1 MLHDESVNDQD
12 DVTLGR
18 VLDDVGA
25 TVLDVVYGRIDPRRR
40 VSSVVIV
47 DPFDP
52 PAISP
57 HAIVLGV
64 GIAGLDPIV
73 ELINTLA
80 EHQSVGLVL
89 REPVVLHAAIA
100 KAAADSGVV
109 IFSLVRG
116 IGWNQI
122 AAIMS
127 NTISQSSLGVGP
139 DAGNASFG
147 SSDVG
152 GLSSVADALSALLD
166 APITIEDLNSRI
178 IAFSSDQERGDRAR
192 KNSVLGQRVPDG
204 VTAMLRSNGSFKQI
218 YASERPVYF
227 ENTSLHELPRAA
239 IRVTANEEIL
249 GSIWAVV
256 RESLSAE
263 GERNFIEAAK
273 IVALYLV
280 RGRVE
285 MDSQRRTRQAVLST
299 LLAGGNAARALAR
312 RHRIDSGPICVIAVD
327 LCPDIGVAAETPTA
341 HDAARLQRVANL
353 LTLQLTA
360 THPGSIAGIVGDS
373 AYGILPLQPDLDALS
388 RFVSQVGQDF
398 HDRSAKRDPV
408 LVAIGTVVHDAADL
422 WASRRDADRAMR
434 VIRSPQTAHGRTVV
448 RAEEVQID
456 TLLFEVYDRIVR
468 EQSSMTGPVPE
479 LLSYDRTHDSDFM
492 QTLDAFLACF
502 GDVRQTAT
510 RLHVHPNTC
519 RYRLRR
525 ITEISGLNFNDPDAR
540 FNAMLQLR
548 VLGLRVLGLQ

>member
-52 PAISP
+52 PAIPP

-64 GIAGLDPIV
+64 GIVGLEPIV

-116 IGWNQI
+116 IGWNQV

-147 SSDVG
+147 SSDVCD
-152 GLSSVADALSALLD
+152 LSSVADPLSALLD

-341 HDAARLQRVANL
+341 HDAARL
-353 LTLQLTA
+353 
-360 THPGSIAGIVGDS
+360 
-373 AYGILPLQPDLDALS
+373 
-388 RFVSQVGQDF
+388 
-398 HDRSAKRDPV
+398 
-408 LVAIGTVVHDAADL
+408 
-422 WASRRDADRAMR
+422 
-434 VIRSPQTAHGRTVV
+434 
-448 RAEEVQID
+448 
-456 TLLFEVYDRIVR
+456 
-468 EQSSMTGPVPE
+468 
-479 LLSYDRTHDSDFM
+479 
-492 QTLDAFLACF
+492 
-502 GDVRQTAT
+502 
-510 RLHVHPNTC
+510 
-519 RYRLRR
+519 RR

>member
-1 MLHDESVNDQD
+1 VLHDESVNDQD

-40 VSSVVIV
+40 VSSAVIV

-52 PAISP
+52 PAIPP

-64 GIAGLDPIV
+64 GIVDLDPIV

-80 EHQSVGLVL
+80 EHQAVGLVL
-89 REPVVLHAAIA
+89 RGPVVFHAAIA

-109 IFSLVRG
+109 IFGLVRG
-116 IGWNQI
+116 IAWNQI
-122 AAIMS
+122 VAIMS
-127 NTISQSSLGVGP
+127 NTISQSSLGVDP

-147 SSDVG
+147 SPDVG
-152 GLSSVADALSALLD
+152 DLSSVADALSALLD

-178 IAFSSDQERGDRAR
+178 IAFSSDQERGDQAR
-192 KNSVLGQRVPDG
+192 KNSVLGQRVSDE
-204 VTAMLRSNGSFKQI
+204 VTAMLRSEGFFKQI
-218 YASERPVYF
+218 YASERPVYL
-227 ENTSLHELPRAA
+227 ENTSLHELPRAV
-239 IRVTANEEIL
+239 IRVAANEEIL

-256 RESLSAE
+256 RGSLSAE
-263 GERNFIEAAK
+263 RERNFIEAAK

-285 MDSQRRTRQAVLST
+285 IHSHRRTRQAVLST
-299 LLAGGNAARALAR
+299 LLAGGNAARSVAR

-341 HDAARLQRVANL
+341 HDVARLQRMANML
-353 LTLQLTA
+353 ALQLTA
-360 THPGSIAGIVGDS
+360 AHPGSIAGIVGDS
-373 AYGILPLQPDLDALS
+373 AYGILPLRPDLDGLS

-408 LVAIGTVVHDAADL
+408 LVAIGTIVHDAADL
-422 WASRRDADRAMR
+422 SASRRDADRAMR

-448 RAEEVQID
+448 RADEVQID
-456 TLLFEVYDRIVR
+456 TVLFEVYDRIVR

-502 GDVRQTAT
+502 GDVGQTAT

-525 ITEISGLNFNDPDAR
+525 ISEISGLDFNDPDAR
-540 FNAMLQLR
+540 FNAMLQLQL
-548 VLGLRVLGLQ
+548 LGLGLQ